1 MFWDCSLEN
10 AMTVYWKANGE
21 RDWIRENDEQNQ
33 QWHEEHRARL
43 QKRSSPEE
51 IELWGWIFGLPIRA
65 LTFVLFLP
73 VRYGYG
79 KQYLWAL
86 LFLFFMAPILLCVVA
101 LVLGVHAHPQV
112 FLNDWQTYVVQH
124 PGATHW
130 TWLVRDMT
138 RWIHAS

>member
-1 MFWDCSLEN
+1 MGSWVN
-10 AMTVYWKANGE
+10 AMTMYWKANGE
-21 RDWIRENDEQNQ
+21 RDWARELMDDNERIQA
-33 QWHEEHRARL
+33 EHRARID
-43 QKRSSPEE
+43 SMPVDG
-51 IELWGWIFGLPIRA
+51 ELWAQIFGLPIRA
-65 LTFVLFLP
+65 LAFVLFLP

-79 KQYLWAL
+79 RQYLWAL

-138 RWIHAS
+138 RWIHAF

>member
-1 MFWDCSLEN
+1 MGSWVN
-10 AMTVYWKANGE
+10 AMTMYWKANGE
-21 RDWIRENDEQNQ
+21 RDWAREIMEDNERIQA
-33 QWHEEHRARL
+33 EHRARID
-43 QKRSSPEE
+43 SMPVDG
-51 IELWGWIFGLPIRA
+51 ELWAQIFGLPIRA
-65 LTFVLFLP
+65 IAFVLFLP

-86 LFLFFMAPILLCVVA
+86 LFLFFVVPIILLAGA
-101 LVLGVHAHPQV
+101 LALKIHAEPQV
-112 FLNDWQTYVVQH
+112 FLAHWQLYVVRH